1 MATVS
6 RLTGFKPELLRAW
19 ESRHRLL
26 APDRGP
32 GGQRLYSDK
41 DMAILQGVRTLLDQG
56 RAISEIAALGRRQL
70 FELSKGSTEPP
81 GSAEAPA
88 APLFLGEG
96 SPGASPSA
104 WSING
109 RTDGAATRAMQ
120 IAARAVGRLSARL
133 DPAQLLQ
140 LVVETLAV
148 DFQAALARVWVAE
161 PGTSLLLLRASAGLS
176 QQTATSSRARID
188 LRTYR
193 FKVGVVARTGEPFV
207 SNRIVGDGDFDQR
220 WVHKERLASVAVLP
234 LIADEVM
241 CGVLAAFFRVALN
254 EDVVGALKMFSA
266 LAAGCL
272 AAHEAKV
279 SRGRLSA

>member
-19 ESRHRLL
+19 ESRHGLL
-26 APDRGP
+26 APERGP

-56 RAISEIAALGRRQL
+56 RSISEIAALGRRQL
-70 FELSKGSTEPP
+70 LELAKNAVPP
-81 GSAEAPA
+81 AIADA
-88 APLFLGEG
+88 AGRSG
-96 SPGASPSA
+96 
-104 WSING
+104 NG
-109 RTDGAATRAMQ
+109 RTEAGATRAMQ
-120 IAARAVGRLSARL
+120 IAANAVSRLSARL
-133 DPAQLLQ
+133 DPAQMLQ

-176 QQTATSSRARID
+176 RQTNTSSRARID

-193 FKVGVVARTGEPFV
+193 FKVGVVARSGEGFI
-207 SNRIVGDGDFDQR
+207 SNRIVGDADFDQR

-234 LIADEVM
+234 LIADEVV
-241 CGVLAAFFRVALN
+241 CGVMAAFFRVALN
-254 EDVVGALKMFSA
+254 EDVVGALRMFSA
-266 LAAGCL
+266 VAAGCL
-272 AAHEAKV
+272 ATHDAKAT
-279 SRGRLSA
+279 RGRLSA